1 MNRSEYAHKAA
12 ELGFLVKQ
20 AATPGISKLTLM
32 SIQAKIDQ
40 ARAFLDE
47 NGKHAYQPAR
57 VRLTYRGVPV
67 WGTHG
72 VLAEFGATA
81 TRAFSVAI
89 TAIAASVSGSLADKG
104 PIPNRLSNQLL
115 ITGPARGSFGFELE
129 EIPADKQLDI
139 EGTTPVSQAI
149 DIIVELL
156 EATTKSDEELSD
168 PVSRL
173 ADRAIAAVSEFLNE
187 LAEND
192 ASCALT
198 TNTRSFQFSDV
209 EQIRRSKARL
219 SRDNI
224 KEEDE
229 TFTGAFVGVLPDKRV
244 FEFKTNDGEII
255 YGRISNEVSSPNDI
269 NGHIYAQVTIHV
281 AARRIGSSNPRFM
294 LKALPWTQAS
304 SQA

>member
-40 ARAFLDE
+40 ARAFLDD
-47 NGKHAYQPAR
+47 NGQHAYRPAR
-57 VRLTYRGVPV
+57 TRLTYRGVPV

-89 TAIAASVSGSLADKG
+89 TAIAASVSGTLADKG

-149 DIIVELL
+149 DILAELL
-156 EATTKSDEELSD
+156 EATTKSDEELSE

-173 ADRAIAAVSEFLNE
+173 ADRAIAAVSDFLNE

-209 EQIRRSKARL
+209 EQVRRSKARL

-224 KEEDE
+224 KEDDE
-229 TFTGAFVGVLPDKRV
+229 VFTGAFVGVLPDKRV
-244 FEFKTNDGEII
+244 FEFKTDGGEII
-255 YGRISNEVSSPNDI
+255 HGRISSEITSPNDI
-269 NGHIYAQVTIHV
+269 NGHLYTHLTIRVT
-281 AARRIGSSNPRFM
+281 ARRIGSSNPRFM
-294 LKALPWTQAS
+294 LKGLPWT
-304 SQA
+304 

>member
-1 MNRSEYAHKAA
+1 MNRSEYTHKAA
-12 ELGFLVKQ
+12 ELGFLEKQ

-32 SIQAKIDQ
+32 SIQARIEQ
-40 ARAFLDE
+40 ARACLVD
-47 NGKHAYQPAR
+47 NGKLVYRPAK

-72 VLAEFGATA
+72 VLAEFGTNA

-149 DIIVELL
+149 DILTELL
-156 EATTKSDEELSD
+156 EATTKSDEELSE

-173 ADRAIAAVSEFLNE
+173 ADRAIAAVSDFLNE
-187 LAEND
+187 LSEND

-198 TNTRSFQFSDV
+198 TNTRRFQFSDV
-209 EQIRRSKARL
+209 EQVRRSKARL

-224 KEEDE
+224 KEDDE
-229 TFTGAFVGVLPDKRV
+229 TLTGAFVGVLPEKRV
-244 FEFKTNDGEII
+244 FEFKTNSGEII
-255 YGRISNEVSSPNDI
+255 HGRIPTEITTPNDI
-269 NGHIYAQVTIHV
+269 NGHLYMQLTIQVT
-281 AARRIGSSNPRFM
+281 ARRIGSSNPRYR
-294 LKALPWTQAS
+294 LKALPWAQS
-304 SQA
+304 